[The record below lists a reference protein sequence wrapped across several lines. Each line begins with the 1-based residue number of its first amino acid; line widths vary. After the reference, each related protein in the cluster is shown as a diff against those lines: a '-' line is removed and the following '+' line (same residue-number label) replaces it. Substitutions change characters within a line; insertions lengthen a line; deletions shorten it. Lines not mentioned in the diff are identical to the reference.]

1 LARASKNQRPKRP
14 AQIDGPAWGEI
25 QVIRLKGYSLVE
37 VANAN
42 GLELSGYIYYFPDHI
57 VAAGSLEEPE
67 TLLPWGQQG

>member
-1 LARASKNQRPKRP
+1 M
-14 AQIDGPAWGEI
+14 
-25 QVIRLKGYSLVE
+25 IRLKGYSLVE